1 MPITTTRFSNTELTN
16 ANVTGTAEQTPAFA
30 SGDRVILATSQDVEI
45 TMKNPN
51 PYVVVGGANQARIM
65 NWGNNEDGTLI
76 SGNGDDTLDFGYL
89 VSGSVT
95 ADGRNGDDDITGG
108 DGDDTLSGGAGN
120 DDLRGGAGEDTLKGG
135 GGADELRGG
144 SGSDTLVGG
153 GGNDEMWGNGGTD
166 SFTVTS
172 KAGQTDTIYDFNA
185 TTETIKVVGD
195 SKVVESVEEFSFGG
209 TTGTRVIF
217 DNGFKLDLVNVT
229 EARYDL
235 AVTEGRINVE
245 DGSGV
250 DPVDPVDPDPEPN
263 TDLGGINGD
272 FFSLL
277 YG

>member
-1 MPITTTRFSNTELTN
+1 MPSTTTRFTN
-16 ANVTGTAEQTPAFA
+16 ADLSNGVREDTPSFA
-30 SGDRVILATSQDVEI
+30 SGDRVILATSQDVTLASSNGNI
-45 TMKNPN
+45 
-51 PYVVVGGANQARIM
+51 VVNGANEARAFG
-65 NWGNNEDGTLI
+65 WAASEDGTFI
-76 SGNGDDTLDFGYL
+76 SGNGDDSLSFSNLTT
-89 VSGSVT
+89 GSVT
-95 ADGRNGDDDITGG
+95 ADGRKGDDDITGG
-108 DGDDTLSGGAGN
+108 GGDDTLSGGAGN